1 MSSSIMFSPIIRKG
15 NHSENFLPWFL
26 PICPSPLTPEESHIF
41 KLSEGHQKNPTVYI
55 FPAWLANANIS
66 PCRTPREFL
75 YQGWKSQI
83 QTLLPTSAVK
93 EYIENHWE
101 INEKSVKNLPPSSA
115 EALCSCW
122 THSKKHFP
130 LMHWSGCPWLDTSLK
145 MFKWGPSPSLIAYK
159 TKQKTRHFLG
169 KCTN

>member
-1 MSSSIMFSPIIRKG
+1 MSSSIMFPPIIRKG

-101 INEKSVKNLPPSSA
+101 ITWKICEKSSSQF
-115 EALCSCW
+115 CW
-122 THSKKHFP
+122 GTLFMLDTLRETFP
-130 LMHWSGCPWLDTSLK
+130 LNALVRLSMTWHITQDV
-145 MFKWGPSPSLIAYK
+145 
-159 TKQKTRHFLG
+159 
-169 KCTN
+169 